1 MGLNIMKGNEDVEGA
16 KLVSYS
22 RLSKEEVV

>member
-1 MGLNIMKGNEDVEGA
+1 MGLNTMRGNEDVEGA